1 MTVAALRRL
10 LADIDR
16 QGGPD
21 AAREDRLKLP
31 EPERPTGISF
41 TAVRAWARQHG
52 IPCQPQGR
60 PPQTAIDAWRAA
72 GNRPEPT
79 EGDR

>member
-1 MTVAALRRL
+1 MTITALRRL
-10 LADIDR
+10 LADIDD

-21 AAREDRLKLP
+21 AARDNRLQID
-31 EPERPTGISF
+31 EPERSISF
-41 TAVRAWARQHG
+41 TAVRTWARQHG

-72 GNRPEPT
+72 NTRPEPT

>member
-1 MTVAALRRL
+1 MTITALRRL
-10 LADIDR
+10 LADIDD

-21 AAREDRLKLP
+21 AARDNRLTLP
-31 EPERPTGISF
+31 APERSISF

-60 PPQTAIDAWRAA
+60 PPQTAIDAWHAA
-72 GNRPEPT
+72 HRHLIRPT
-79 EGDR
+79 EGDT